1 MIKWLKNL
9 LNLNGFS
16 KGGFT
21 GRGEIVDDSQ
31 TLILPTDCR
40 LPILPQ
46 PEYRLTW
53 PGKDQGRPQP
63 PIMWLTG
70 GYVSSPPP
78 DDGLVLAVL
87 SPGTKDAI

>member
-21 GRGEIVDDSQ
+21 GRGHVSAMADRDYGREF
-31 TLILPTDCR
+31 ILPTDCR
-40 LPILPQ
+40 LPVIPD
-46 PEYRLTW
+46 PEYAVS
-53 PGKDQGRPQP
+53 GFKA
-63 PIMWLTG
+63 G
-70 GYVSSPPP
+70 GYVGSPPP